1 MHWAAMRGHV
11 EICAYMLQHSA
22 NKGLKNKQD
31 KLPIDL
37 CQACWSPAFRYTR
50 EVLSS

>member
-1 MHWAAMRGHV
+1 MRGHV
-11 EICAYMLQHSA
+11 EIVAFLLGHA
-22 NKGLKNKQD
+22 ADKGLRNKQD
-31 KLPIDL
+31 KLPVDL